1 MAMTGTER
9 MRAHRARRRRRVR
22 KLTVE
27 VSEDDLQVLAE
38 RGYECAAG
46 SDHCAVTPASA
57 AHCYTV
63 TPRCGATAEAV
74 TASLLGP
81 NVVL

>member
-27 VSEDDLQVLAE
+27 VSEDDLQALAE
-38 RGYECAAG
+38 RGYEGAASG
-46 SDHCAVTPASA
+46 DQGCRSQAITLFICD
-57 AHCYTV
+57 TV
-63 TPRCGATAEAV
+63 ACLDRTG
-74 TASLLGP
+74 
-81 NVVL
+81 